1 MSRSLKISLI
11 SSAIIFGLLLSSMLI
26 VPWQIKKQGS
36 NWIAE
41 NTDRTLA
48 IEKVFFN
55 PFTLTVEITGTEL
68 TEQNSKEPF
77 ISFKRLMVSGSIKSI
92 TQQAIIF
99 DRVELDDPFINVELR
114 GKQDFNFSDFTK
126 LGDNEPKPAPSESQS
141 PLHFSFNNI
150 IINNGSI
157 DFTDQTS
164 AKNSKHKI
172 RELTLNVPFI
182 GNIPYLTDDYVEPI
196 LRMLLNGSEIKAGGQ
211 LKPFHDSLETN
222 LYLSLDRIDLAYY
235 AFHSPIPL
243 PIDIKHGLLSCKLDL
258 SYRVSKAEQPK
269 LMLGGKLTL
278 ADVELRDLD
287 GNELFRLPRLLL
299 NLEWADLFT
308 RNFNLASLEIH
319 EPQLYV
325 DRDSS
330 GLWNFEQLL
339 PAKETT
345 QKKDDTTIQTTN
357 SNTIPLIKIEHFA
370 LIDGQVH
377 YRDEFILGNF
387 GEDIR
392 NVNLELDNLSTHL
405 QQKTKV
411 MLKLQTDR
419 NFTFELNGEMGINP
433 PTATLNLVAAKL
445 PLKPYYPYLADFIT
459 TPIVGML
466 NLASDITYTEKNNIL
481 VQQGQLSISELHV
494 PFTDTDHFILADL
507 NINDSSFN
515 LQQQQINLGSIQL
528 NSGDISATRLADGSL
543 SPLQLLKQQPVT
555 TDVQPADK
563 RSEPWRIN
571 VESID
576 LQNFKLVL
584 TDATLPKKP
593 QINISDFNFHI
604 ENISYPQATK
614 SPFLMSTNVGNGGN
628 INIAGTVIH
637 TPLLLVADTQINAFS
652 LADLNGFVPE
662 DININFKEG
671 KFYSSLVVN
680 LKQHPDKLSGDFSGK
695 INVSNFNL
703 RNPLSQGELLTWNNL
718 NIDGIKGEITPFALH
733 IKEIALSD
741 YLAKIGINS
750 EGKINLASLTDT
762 ETETEP
768 LDEKQQN
775 NIVQTETVT
784 TTNAES
790 TPLDITIDTLT
801 LQGGTVSFSDRSMQ
815 GIFSTTMY
823 NLGGRVTGLASDN
836 QMQADIDLRGQL
848 ENHSPLTISG
858 KINPL
863 SNDLYAAITLSFKDI
878 DLTPMTPYS
887 GTYVGY
893 AINKGKLN
901 LDLNYHIENQQ
912 ITATNK
918 VMIDQFTFGESIDSE
933 QATSLPVPLAIALLK
948 DSSDEIH
955 LDIPVS
961 GNLNDPEFSIG
972 GVILTVLKNILVKAA
987 TSPFA
992 LLGSMLGGDEDFTG
1006 INFAS
1011 GITTIDAEQLQSL
1024 STLATMLA
1032 KRPALTLEISGFA
1045 DKKLDPEGYRQN
1057 QLQQML
1063 LSVKNKNGGI
1073 PEDQQT
1079 TIITPSEYHDLLLA
1093 VYKNADFPRPKN
1105 FIGMLVKLP
1114 DTEMEKL
1121 ILSHIQAGDE
1131 RLQELAQKRAMAVRD
1146 ALAAS
1151 DETIKSRLFLTKPDI
1166 YQLPKKGTAS
1176 RVEFNISSK

>member
-1 MSRSLKISLI
+1 MSRWLKVSLI
-11 SSAIIFGLLLSSMLI
+11 SIAIIFGLLLSSMLI
-26 VPWQIKKQGS
+26 VPWQIKKQGC
-36 NWIAE
+36 NWVAE
-41 NTDRTLA
+41 NTKRTLA
-48 IEKVFFN
+48 IETVFFN

-68 TEQNSKEPF
+68 TEQNSKKPF
-77 ISFKRLMVSGSIKSI
+77 VSFKRLMVSGSIKSI
-92 TQQAIIF
+92 IKKAIIF
-99 DRVELDDPFINVELR
+99 DRVELDDPFLNVELR

-126 LGDNEPKPAPSESQS
+126 LGDSEPKPTPSEPQS
-141 PLHFSFNNI
+141 PLHFSLNNI
-150 IINNGSI
+150 IVNNGSI

-164 AKNSKHKI
+164 AKKSKHKI
-172 RELTLNVPFI
+172 RELTVNVPFI
-182 GNIPYLTDDYVEPI
+182 GNIPYLTNDYVEPF
-196 LRMLLNGSEIKAGGQ
+196 LRMLLNGSEINANGQ

-222 LYLSLDRIDLAYY
+222 LNLSFDHIDLAYY

-243 PIDIKHGLLSCKLDL
+243 PIDIKNGILSCKLDL

-278 ADVELRDLD
+278 ADIELRELNGD
-287 GNELFRLPRLLL
+287 ELFRLPRLLL

-308 RNFNLASLEIH
+308 QDFNLASLEIH

-330 GLWNFEQLL
+330 GLWNFEQLF
-339 PAKETT
+339 PTKKTVP
-345 QKKDDTTIQTTN
+345 KKDDTAIQTAN
-357 SNTIPLIKIEHFA
+357 DNTLPLISIEHFA
-370 LIDGQVH
+370 LINGQIH
-377 YRDEFILGNF
+377 YRDEFVSGNF
-387 GEDIR
+387 SEEIR
-392 NVNLELDNLSTHL
+392 KINLELDNLSTHL

-411 MLKLQTDR
+411 MFKLQTER
-419 NFTFELNGEMGINP
+419 KFSVEINGEMGINP
-433 PTATLNLVAAKL
+433 PTATMGLVAANL
-445 PLKPYYPYLADFIT
+445 PLKPYYPYLESFLTA
-459 TPIVGML
+459 PIEGIL
-466 NLASDITYTEKNNIL
+466 NLAGNITYTEKNNIG
-481 VQQGQLSISELHV
+481 VQQGQLSLSELHI
-494 PFTDTDHFILADL
+494 PFTDSDQFSLADL
-507 NINDSSFN
+507 NINGSSFN
-515 LQQQQINLGSIQL
+515 LQQQQINLGSIHL
-528 NSGDISATRLADGSL
+528 KTGDISATRLADGSL
-543 SPLQLLKQQPVT
+543 SPLLLLKQQAGSA
-555 TDVQPADK
+555 DVQPVEK
-563 RSEPWRIN
+563 KSQPWKIN
-571 VESID
+571 VESLD
-576 LQNFKLVL
+576 LQDFKILF
-584 TDATLPKKP
+584 TDATLHKKP
-593 QINISDFNFHI
+593 QLNISDFNFHI
-604 ENISYPQATK
+604 ENISYPKATE
-614 SPFLMSTNVGNGGN
+614 SPFLMSTNIGDGGN
-628 INIAGTVIH
+628 MNITGTIIH

-652 LADLNGFVPE
+652 LADLNDFVPE
-662 DININFKEG
+662 NININFKDG
-671 KFYSSLVVN
+671 KFYSSLAVN
-680 LKQHPDKLSGDFSGK
+680 LKQLQDNLSGNFSGK

-703 RNPLSQGELLTWNNL
+703 NNPIGQGELLTWENL
-718 NIDGIKGEITPFALH
+718 NIAGIDGKIAPFELH

-741 YLAKIGINS
+741 YLAKMEIDS
-750 EGKINLASLTDT
+750 AGKINLASLTDT
-762 ETETEP
+762 KAETEP
-768 LDEKQQN
+768 LDVKQQN
-775 NIVQTETVT
+775 NTVQPETGT
-784 TTNAES
+784 TANAES
-790 TPLDITIDTLT
+790 PPLDITIDTLT
-801 LQGGTVSFSDRSMQ
+801 LQGGTVSFSDRSIQ

-836 QMQADIDLRGQL
+836 LMQADVDLRGQL

-863 SNDLYAAITLSFKDI
+863 SKDLYAAITLSFKDI

-901 LDLNYHIENQQ
+901 LDLNYHIEHQQ

-961 GNLNDPEFSIG
+961 GNLNDPDFSIG
-972 GVILTVLKNILVKAA
+972 GVILTVLKNLLVKAA

-1011 GITTIDAEQLQSL
+1011 GITTIDTEQLQSL

-1063 LSVKNKNGGI
+1063 LTVKNKDGSI
-1073 PEDQQT
+1073 PEGQQA
-1079 TIITPSEYHDLLLA
+1079 TIIAPSEYHDLLLA

-1121 ILSHIQAGDE
+1121 ILSHIQAGEE
-1131 RLQELAQKRAMAVRD
+1131 RLQELANKRAMAVRD
-1146 ALAAS
+1146 ALVAS

-1166 YQLPKKGTAS
+1166 YQLPKKGAAS